1 MNPDTTSPINSKIGN
16 VHICLPQ
23 NLRLDNSQVTTG
35 IVIQPNGSYK
45 LRKYPI
51 WLKYSPIVSYIHL
64 SYLDAF
70 GYNIDLIFVKPE
82 LYSNNPSA
90 INYVARKVLISHNEL
105 NSEYHQSLGP
115 FDEIFLLDND
125 KKLNLDDYIKIMC
138 IIHVVP
144 SMDWIPSDDIITA
157 FNLDESESIWLQ
169 LADSSNKEYHEIWN
183 SRGLTLNNHDNEY
196 YDLADSLIKQ
206 FEDFC
211 NDPDIV
217 KLNDQINNAV
227 IDGGERAN
235 DSSSDDKEK
244 DPLTKKLLA
253 IPKLIESERSNATEM
268 VPLPKLLRQP
278 THYDS
283 SGLPILNTNA
293 SNVAAKLNNKNP
305 LNLNRKQRRGLSK
318 KTNK

>member
-35 IVIQPNGSYK
+35 SVIQPNGSYK

-82 LYSNNPSA
+82 LYSNNSSA

-105 NSEYHQSLGP
+105 
-115 FDEIFLLDND
+115 
-125 KKLNLDDYIKIMC
+125 
-138 IIHVVP
+138 
-144 SMDWIPSDDIITA
+144 
-157 FNLDESESIWLQ
+157 
-169 LADSSNKEYHEIWN
+169 NKEYHEIWN
-183 SRGLTLNNHDNEY
+183 SRGLTLNNHDKSLKLLEVSSDSGYNNEY

-235 DSSSDDKEK
+235 DSSSDDK
-244 DPLTKKLLA
+244 
-253 IPKLIESERSNATEM
+253 
-268 VPLPKLLRQP
+268 
-278 THYDS
+278 
-283 SGLPILNTNA
+283 
-293 SNVAAKLNNKNP
+293 
-305 LNLNRKQRRGLSK
+305 
-318 KTNK
+318 